1 MKILFSSV
9 YCNNMLGVVSCPK
22 CKRVCGVDLK
32 YKTKNCARCNYTMKI
47 SKVRIWVKTE
57 DRNDLADLINKV
69 RKEIAEP
76 TLRNLD
82 Y

>member
-1 MKILFSSV
+1 MKKRFEV
-9 YCNNMLGVVSCPK
+9 VCNEHGIV
-22 CKRVCGVDLK
+22 
-32 YKTKNCARCNYTMKI
+32 I
-47 SKVRIWVKTE
+47 KTE

-76 TLRNLD
+76 TIKNLD

>member
-1 MKILFSSV
+1 MVILFISV
-9 YCNNMLGVVSCPK
+9 RYEDVLGVVSCPK
-22 CKRVCGVDLK
+22 CKRVCGVDLE
-32 YKTKNCARCNYTMKI
+32 YKSKKCARCDYKMII
-47 SKVRIWVKTE
+47 SKVRIWVKT
-57 DRNDLADLINKV
+57 DDKNDLAELIKNV

>member
-1 MKILFSSV
+1 
-9 YCNNMLGVVSCPK
+9 MLGVISCPK
-22 CKRVCGVDLK
+22 CKRVCGVDLS

-47 SKVRIWVKTE
+47 SKVRVWVKTE
-57 DRNDLADLINKV
+57 DRNDLAELINNV

-76 TLRNLD
+76 TLKNLD

>member
-1 MKILFSSV
+1 
-9 YCNNMLGVVSCPK
+9 
-22 CKRVCGVDLK
+22 
-32 YKTKNCARCNYTMKI
+32 MKI
-47 SKVRIWVKTE
+47 SKVRIWIKTE
-57 DRNDLADLINKV
+57 DRNDLPDLINKV

>member
-47 SKVRIWVKTE
+47 SKVRIWVKT
-57 DRNDLADLINKV
+57 DDKNDLAELIKNV

>member
-1 MKILFSSV
+1 MIILFSSV
-9 YCNNMLGVVSCPK
+9 QCKNVLGVISCPK
-22 CKRVCGVDLK
+22 CKRVCGVDLS

-47 SKVRIWVKTE
+47 SKVRVWVKTE
-57 DRNDLADLINKV
+57 DRNDLAELIRNV

-76 TLRNLD
+76 TLKNLD

>member
-1 MKILFSSV
+1 
-9 YCNNMLGVVSCPK
+9 MLGVVSCPK

-32 YKTKNCARCNYTMKI
+32 YKTKNCARCNYTMKL

-57 DRNDLADLINKV
+57 DRNDLAELINNV

-76 TLRNLD
+76 TLKNLD

>member
-1 MKILFSSV
+1 
-9 YCNNMLGVVSCPK
+9 
-22 CKRVCGVDLK
+22 
-32 YKTKNCARCNYTMKI
+32 MKI

-57 DRNDLADLINKV
+57 DRNDLPDLIDNV

>member
-1 MKILFSSV
+1 
-9 YCNNMLGVVSCPK
+9 MLGVISCPK

-57 DRNDLADLINKV
+57 DRNDLAELINNV

-76 TLRNLD
+76 TLKNLD

>member
-1 MKILFSSV
+1 
-9 YCNNMLGVVSCPK
+9 MLGVISCPK
-22 CKRVCGVDLK
+22 CKRVCGVDLS

-57 DRNDLADLINKV
+57 DRNELAELINNV

-76 TLRNLD
+76 TLKNLD

>member
-1 MKILFSSV
+1 
-9 YCNNMLGVVSCPK
+9 MLGVVSCPK

-57 DRNDLADLINKV
+57 DRNDLAELINNV

-76 TLRNLD
+76 TLKNLD

>member
-1 MKILFSSV
+1 
-9 YCNNMLGVVSCPK
+9 MLGVISFPK
-22 CKRVCGVDLK
+22 CKRVCGVDLS

-57 DRNDLADLINKV
+57 DRNDLAELINNV

-76 TLRNLD
+76 SLKNLD

>member
-1 MKILFSSV
+1 
-9 YCNNMLGVVSCPK
+9 MLGVVSCPK

-57 DRNDLADLINKV
+57 DRNELAELINNV

-76 TLRNLD
+76 TLKNLD

>member
-1 MKILFSSV
+1 MQCKNV
-9 YCNNMLGVVSCPK
+9 LGVISCPK
-22 CKRVCGVDLK
+22 CKRVCGVDLS

-76 TLRNLD
+76 TMKNLD

>member
-1 MKILFSSV
+1 
-9 YCNNMLGVVSCPK
+9 MLGVISCPK
-22 CKRVCGVDLK
+22 CKRVCAVELK
-32 YKTKNCARCNYTMKI
+32 YKTKNCARCDYTMTI

-57 DRNDLADLINKV
+57 DKNDLAELINKV

-76 TLRNLD
+76 TLKNLD

>member
-1 MKILFSSV
+1 
-9 YCNNMLGVVSCPK
+9 MLGVVSCPK

-32 YKTKNCARCNYTMKI
+32 YKTKNCARCDYTMKI

-57 DRNDLADLINKV
+57 DKNDLADLINNV

-76 TLRNLD
+76 TLKNLD

>member
-1 MKILFSSV
+1 
-9 YCNNMLGVVSCPK
+9 MLGVISCPK
-22 CKRVCGVDLK
+22 CKRVCGVDLS
-32 YKTKNCARCNYTMKI
+32 YKTKNCARCNYTMKL

-57 DRNDLADLINKV
+57 DRNELAELISNV

-76 TLRNLD
+76 TLKNLD

>member
-1 MKILFSSV
+1 M
-9 YCNNMLGVVSCPK
+9 YCKNVLGVISCPK
-22 CKRVCGVDLK
+22 CKRVCGVDLS

-57 DRNDLADLINKV
+57 DRNDLAELINNV

-76 TLRNLD
+76 TLKNLD

>member
-1 MKILFSSV
+1 
-9 YCNNMLGVVSCPK
+9 MLGVVSCPK

-32 YKTKNCARCNYTMKI
+32 YKTKNCARCNYNMKL

-76 TLRNLD
+76 TIKNLD

>member
-1 MKILFSSV
+1 
-9 YCNNMLGVVSCPK
+9 MLGVISCPK
-22 CKRVCGVDLK
+22 CKRVCGVDLS
-32 YKTKNCARCNYTMKI
+32 YKTKNCARCNYTMKL

-57 DRNDLADLINKV
+57 DRNDLAELINNV

-76 TLRNLD
+76 TLKNLD

>member
-1 MKILFSSV
+1 
-9 YCNNMLGVVSCPK
+9 MLGVVSCPK
-22 CKRVCGVDLK
+22 CKRVCGVDLN

>member
-1 MKILFSSV
+1 MIILFTSI
-9 YCNNMLGVVSCPK
+9 YCKFVLGVISCPK
-22 CKRVCGVDLK
+22 CKHVCGVDLK
-32 YKTKNCARCNYTMKI
+32 HKSKKCARCNYTMNI
-47 SKVRIWVKTE
+47 SKVRIWVKTN
-57 DRNDLADLINKV
+57 DSNDLAELIKNV

>member
-1 MKILFSSV
+1 
-9 YCNNMLGVVSCPK
+9 
-22 CKRVCGVDLK
+22 
-32 YKTKNCARCNYTMKI
+32 MKI

-57 DRNDLADLINKV
+57 DRNELADLINNV

-76 TLRNLD
+76 TLKNLD

>member
-1 MKILFSSV
+1 V
-9 YCNNMLGVVSCPK
+9 LGVISCPK
-22 CKRVCGVDLK
+22 CKRVCGVDLS
-32 YKTKNCARCNYTMKI
+32 YKTKNCARCNYTMKL

-57 DRNDLADLINKV
+57 DRNDLAELINNV

-76 TLRNLD
+76 TLKNLD

>member
-1 MKILFSSV
+1 MI
-9 YCNNMLGVVSCPK
+9 
-22 CKRVCGVDLK
+22 
-32 YKTKNCARCNYTMKI
+32 I
-47 SKVRIWVKTE
+47 SKVRIWVKT
-57 DRNDLADLINKV
+57 DDKNDLAELIKNV

>member
-1 MKILFSSV
+1 
-9 YCNNMLGVVSCPK
+9 MLGVISCPK
-22 CKRVCGVDLK
+22 CKRVCGVDLSYK
-32 YKTKNCARCNYTMKI
+32 KTKNCARCNYTMKI

-57 DRNDLADLINKV
+57 DRNELADLINNV

-76 TLRNLD
+76 TLKNLD

>member
-1 MKILFSSV
+1 MKL
-9 YCNNMLGVVSCPK
+9 
-22 CKRVCGVDLK
+22 
-32 YKTKNCARCNYTMKI
+32 

-57 DRNDLADLINKV
+57 DRNELAELISNV

-76 TLRNLD
+76 TLKNLD

>member
-1 MKILFSSV
+1 MIILFSSV
-9 YCNNMLGVVSCPK
+9 QYRNVLGVISCPK

-76 TLRNLD
+76 TIKNLD

>member
-1 MKILFSSV
+1 
-9 YCNNMLGVVSCPK
+9 MLGVISCPK

-32 YKTKNCARCNYTMKI
+32 HKSKKCARCNYTMNI
-47 SKVRIWVKTE
+47 SKVRIWVKTN
-57 DRNDLADLINKV
+57 DSNDLAELIKNV